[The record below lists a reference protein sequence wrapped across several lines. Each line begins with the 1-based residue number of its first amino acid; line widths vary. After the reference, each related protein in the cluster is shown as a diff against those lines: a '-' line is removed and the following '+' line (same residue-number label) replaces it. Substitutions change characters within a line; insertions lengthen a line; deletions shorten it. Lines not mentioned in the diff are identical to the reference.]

1 MNIAN
6 RLERL
11 ERRSEQGK
19 LAPAV
24 SLILSNRSGGYE
36 LRFSLWD
43 GKPGSGGRV
52 ITSTHSSEAE
62 ARAEYD
68 RLLAQYQRKGQV
80 EPVLIIW

>member
-1 MNIAN
+1 MNRES
-6 RLERL
+6 RLTRL
-11 ERRSEQGK
+11 ERRSDQGK

-24 SLILSNRSGGYE
+24 SLILSNRSGSFE

-43 GKPGSGGRV
+43 GKFGSGGRE

-68 RLLAQYQRKGQV
+68 RLLAQYHRKGQV

>member
-1 MNIAN
+1 MNRES

-24 SLILSNRSGGYE
+24 SLILPNRSGSYE

-43 GKPGSGGRV
+43 GKPGSGVRQ
-52 ITSTHSSEAE
+52 ISSTHHSEEA

-68 RLLAQYQRKGQV
+68 RLLAQYHRKGQV